1 MNPVDLE
8 LVKLKRQWQKVVSK
22 NEEKPMLIC
31 LGEKHETDLFDGF
44 LKSKLSEDEEG
55 EDVFLLHYQEFNG
68 MNSFGQTLLNEWKE
82 YYEMLEKSEDNIPEW
97 KIDHPDRTFK
107 TDAYKAFYPLLEL
120 KKNFSSIRDSKI
132 FLYIAPLRINDIE
145 ELSLWVKEWCAICEK
160 TENKDIKLVWAEH
173 HTYKMLPHNSSAQS
187 FRVEVDIH
195 QLMQNTAAHTNRK
208 KNSADTD
215 FQQQILIASNHL
227 SKGRFKEAEHALK
240 TAVKLAK
247 EQNNKQGEIS
257 AYFMLTQAYIAD
269 RKKDRAEDTYK
280 TIFEEVEPNSS
291 LEVQMY
297 MNFGSYLL
305 GISKKN
311 KAEQTFEKAAE
322 IAQAIGEPAMAIEC
336 YRIIGTLNDTVLT
349 KEKMI
354 RYFEKC
360 LDIAKLMEPPA
371 REQSSIRFVASMLI
385 LKYEGDT
392 SKKKRLED
400 EMKNYFGDDWKVSVE
415 KPKAG

>member
-44 LKSKLSEDEEG
+44 IKSKLSEDEEG
-55 EDVFLLHYQEFNG
+55 DDVFLLHYQEFNG
-68 MNSFGQTLLNEWKE
+68 MNSFGQTLLDEWTE
-82 YYEMLEKSEDNIPEW
+82 FYEMLKKSEADIPHWNLE
-97 KIDHPDRTFK
+97 KPDESFK

-120 KKNFSSIRDSKI
+120 KKNFPNIKDSKI
-132 FLYIAPLRINDIE
+132 YIYIAPLRINDTE
-145 ELSLWVKEWCAICEK
+145 ELSLWVKEWCRICEA
-160 TENKDIKLVWAEH
+160 TGSKDIKLVWVEH
-173 HTYKMLPHNSSAQS
+173 HHYRTLAGISSAHS
-187 FRVEVDIH
+187 FRIEVDIH

-208 KNSADTD
+208 KNSPDTD

-227 SKGRFKEAEHALK
+227 SKERFKEAEHALK
-240 TAVKLAK
+240 KAVKLAG
-247 EQNNKQGEIS
+247 EQKNKQGEIS

-269 RKKDRAEDTYK
+269 RKKDRAEDTYR
-280 TIFEEVEPNSS
+280 TIFEKVEPDTP

-297 MNFGSYLL
+297 MNYGSHLL
-305 GISKKN
+305 GNSKKSRAE
-311 KAEQTFEKAAE
+311 KAFEKAAE
-322 IAQAIGEPAMAIEC
+322 TAHKIGEYAMAIEC
-336 YRIIGTLNDTVLT
+336 YRIIATLNDTVLT
-349 KEKMI
+349 KDKMI

-360 LDIAKLMEPPA
+360 LDIAKLMDPSA
-371 REQSSIRFVASMLI
+371 REQSSLRFVASMLI

-392 SKKKRLED
+392 DKKTKLD
-400 EMKNYFGDDWKVSVE
+400 SEMKTYFGDDWKVSVE